1 MSRDQKKLSV
11 LLLYLEF
18 VFCHV
23 LKIEFI
29 EMGKPA
35 VPAADREMPAAN
47 SYIVGAGHVAV
58 SAFRGFCD
66 RPEVVTPDFCEGPRL
81 SDIFNA
87 GNKNPGRTAVVT
99 LNFRLVGNRLD
110 DLICDLPTMV
120 AVSPEFCENEPFAH
134 EKYWR
139 CQGSLICCTV
149 SGRVLPLCIH
159 E

>member
-11 LLLYLEF
+11 LLLHFEF

-47 SYIVGAGHVAV
+47 RQIVGTVDVAV
-58 SAFRGFCD
+58 SAFRGFRD
-66 RPEVVTPDFCEGPRL
+66 SPEVVTPDFCEGSRL

-87 GNKNPGRTAVVT
+87 GNKDPGRTAVVT
-99 LNFRLVGNRLD
+99 LHFRLVGDRFD
-110 DLICDLPTMV
+110 DLICDLPAMV
-120 AVSPEFCENEPFAH
+120 AVGAEFCENELFAH
-134 EKYWR
+134 EK
-139 CQGSLICCTV
+139 
-149 SGRVLPLCIH
+149 
-159 E
+159 